1 MKKRFPARRI
11 MFEAMSISRGY
22 QSRMIDRVRHAKSLR
37 IASGCALA
45 LLGLGFG
52 LALSGCAQMSDGM
65 STAFADPAQY
75 DLYDCPQLETARK
88 ALAARGAELQS
99 LMAKADTGFAGPVVA
114 EMAYRND
121 YVAVRGQA
129 RFAEDAWQRNKCR
142 ETPPAPAKM
151 TAPMASAKKGAK
163 PRSGAAGVY

>member
-1 MKKRFPARRI
+1 
-11 MFEAMSISRGY
+11 
-22 QSRMIDRVRHAKSLR
+22 MIDHVRRSQSLR
-37 IASGCALA
+37 IASGCALVV
-45 LLGLGFG
+45 LGLGFS

-88 ALAARGAELQS
+88 ALATRSAELQG
-99 LMAKADTGFAGPVVA
+99 LMSKAETGFAGPVVA

-121 YVAVRGQA
+121 CVAVRGQA

>member
-1 MKKRFPARRI
+1 MTDRI
-11 MFEAMSISRGY
+11 SHRKS
-22 QSRMIDRVRHAKSLR
+22 VRSASL
-37 IASGCALA
+37 GA
-45 LLGLGFG
+45 LLGLG
-52 LALSGCAQMSDGM
+52 LVLSGCAQMSDGM

-88 ALAARGAELQS
+88 ALATRSAELQG
-99 LMAKADTGFAGPVVA
+99 LMSKAETGFAGPVVA